1 MIIEYVIN
9 FGNLFTEGTKYSFN
23 GGYQRKISTIN
34 DNIIHEEFWGY
45 LGDGAPKQVL
55 IENARNMLTEF
66 IDNNI
71 KEVSS
76 KINFDK
82 IKDFMNNYNVKGI
95 ELDTIKLQYKHHEFK
110 LFIKIYKENN
120 NKKLEEE

>member
-45 LGDGAPKQVL
+45 LGDGFPKQVL
-55 IENARNMLTEF
+55 IENARNMLTEY
-66 IDNNI
+66 IDKNI

-95 ELDTIKLQYKHHEFK
+95 ELDTIKLQYKQHEFK

>member
-45 LGDGAPKQVL
+45 LGDGAPKQML

-66 IDNNI
+66 INKNI

-82 IKDFMNNYNVKGI
+82 IEDFMNNYNVKGI
-95 ELDTIKLQYKHHEFK
+95 ELDTIKLQYKHHKFK

>member
-9 FGNLFTEGTKYSFN
+9 FGDLFTEGTKYSFN
-23 GGYQRKISTIN
+23 GGYQQKISTIH

-45 LGDGAPKQVL
+45 LGDGAPQEIL
-55 IENARNMLTEF
+55 IENAKNMLTEF
-66 IDNNI
+66 ISKNI

-82 IKDFMNNYNVKGI
+82 IKDFMNNYKAKKI

-110 LFIKIYKENN
+110 LFIKIYKEENN
-120 NKKLEEE
+120 KLEEE

>member
-34 DNIIHEEFWGY
+34 DKIIHEEFWGY

-55 IENARNMLTEF
+55 IENARNMLTEY
-66 IDNNI
+66 INKNI

-95 ELDTIKLQYKHHEFK
+95 ELDTIKLQYKHYEFK

>member
-45 LGDGAPKQVL
+45 LGEGAPKQML

-66 IDNNI
+66 INKNI

-82 IKDFMNNYNVKGI
+82 IKDFMDNYNVKGM
-95 ELDTIKLQYKHHEFK
+95 ELDTIMLQYKHHKFK

>member
-55 IENARNMLTEF
+55 IENARNMLTEY
-66 IDNNI
+66 IDKNI

-95 ELDTIKLQYKHHEFK
+95 
-110 LFIKIYKENN
+110 
-120 NKKLEEE
+120 

>member
-23 GGYQRKISTIN
+23 GGYQRKVSTIN

-45 LGDGAPKQVL
+45 LGEGAPKQML

-66 IDNNI
+66 INKNI

-82 IKDFMNNYNVKGI
+82 IKDFMDNYNVKGM
-95 ELDTIKLQYKHHEFK
+95 ELDTIMLQYKHHKFK

>member
-34 DNIIHEEFWGY
+34 DKIIHEEFWGY

-55 IENARNMLTEF
+55 IENARNMLTEY
-66 IDNNI
+66 IDKNI

-82 IKDFMNNYNVKGI
+82 IEDFMNNYNVKGI
-95 ELDTIKLQYKHHEFK
+95 ELDTIKLQYKHHKFK

>member
-45 LGDGAPKQVL
+45 LGDGAPKEIL
-55 IENARNMLTEF
+55 IENARNMLTEY
-66 IDNNI
+66 IDKNI

-95 ELDTIKLQYKHHEFK
+95 ELDTIKLQYKQHEFK

>member
-9 FGNLFTEGTKYSFN
+9 FGDLFTEGTEYSFN
-23 GGYQRKISTIN
+23 GGYQQKISTIHG
-34 DNIIHEEFWGY
+34 NIIHEEFWGY
-45 LGDGAPKQVL
+45 LGNGAPKEIL
-55 IENARNMLTEF
+55 IENAKNMLTEF
-66 IDNNI
+66 ISKNI

-82 IKDFMNNYNVKGI
+82 IKDFMNNHKAKKI
-95 ELDTIKLQYKHHEFK
+95 ELDTIKLHYKHHEFE
-110 LFIKIYKENN
+110 LFIKIYKEE

>member
-55 IENARNMLTEF
+55 IENARNMLTEY
-66 IDNNI
+66 INKNI

-82 IKDFMNNYNVKGI
+82 IEDFMNNYNVKGI
-95 ELDTIKLQYKHHEFK
+95 ELDTIKLQYKHHKFK

>member
-55 IENARNMLTEF
+55 VENARNMLTKY
-66 IDNNI
+66 IDKNI

-95 ELDTIKLQYKHHEFK
+95 ELDTIKLQYKHYEFK

>member
-34 DNIIHEEFWGY
+34 DKIIHEEFWGY

-55 IENARNMLTEF
+55 IENARNMLTEY
-66 IDNNI
+66 IDKNI

-95 ELDTIKLQYKHHEFK
+95 ELDTIKLLYKHHEFK

>member
-9 FGNLFTEGTKYSFN
+9 FGDLFTEGTKYSFN
-23 GGYQRKISTIN
+23 GGYQQKISTIHG
-34 DNIIHEEFWGY
+34 NIIHEEFWGY

-55 IENARNMLTEF
+55 IENARNMLTEY
-66 IDNNI
+66 IDKNI

-95 ELDTIKLQYKHHEFK
+95 ELDTIKLHYKHHEFE
-110 LFIKIYKENN
+110 LFIKIYKEE

>member
-23 GGYQRKISTIN
+23 GGYQRKISTIK
-34 DNIIHEEFWGY
+34 DSIIHEEFWGY
-45 LGDGAPKQVL
+45 LGEGAPKQML

-66 IDNNI
+66 INKNI

-82 IKDFMNNYNVKGI
+82 IKDFMDNYNVKGM
-95 ELDTIKLQYKHHEFK
+95 ELDTIMLQYKHHKFK

>member
-1 MIIEYVIN
+1 M
-9 FGNLFTEGTKYSFN
+9 
-23 GGYQRKISTIN
+23 
-34 DNIIHEEFWGY
+34 
-45 LGDGAPKQVL
+45 L

-66 IDNNI
+66 INKNI

-82 IKDFMNNYNVKGI
+82 IKDFMDNYNVKGM
-95 ELDTIKLQYKHHEFK
+95 ELDTIMLQYKHHKFK